1 MNWVARLICA
11 IKNHD
16 PNKVTW
22 VMADDMEPSP
32 LRMILRRCNR
42 CGVYVEG
49 SKFPWMRKETA

>member
-1 MNWVARLICA
+1 MRLICA
-11 IKNHD
+11 IKDHD

-22 VMADDMEPSP
+22 VIADDMEPSP

-49 SKFPWMRKETA
+49 AQFPWMRKEAA